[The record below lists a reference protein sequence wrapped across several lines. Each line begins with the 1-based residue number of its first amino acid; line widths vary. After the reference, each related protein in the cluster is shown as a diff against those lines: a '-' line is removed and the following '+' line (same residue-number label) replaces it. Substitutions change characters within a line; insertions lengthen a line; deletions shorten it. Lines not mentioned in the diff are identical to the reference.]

1 MKIRTRFAP
10 SPTGYMHIGNLRTC
24 LYGYLFAKKNN
35 GEFILRI
42 EDTDQERY
50 VDGAIDTIYRTLN
63 LAGITFDEGPDNPG
77 KCGPYIQSQR
87 KEIYKKYAEK
97 LIELGGA
104 YRCFCTKEE
113 LEEMKDDKG
122 IRKYNKKC
130 MHLSKEE
137 IEEKL
142 KNNTPY
148 VIRQNIPLEGIS
160 TYHDMVFG
168 DISVP
173 NIDMEDNILLK
184 SDGMP
189 TYNFA
194 NVVDDHLMGIT
205 HVMRGME
212 YLSSTPKYNLIY
224 DSFGWQRP
232 KYIHLPPIMKDEKR
246 KLSKRHGD
254 ANFEDFYQ
262 KGYLPEAIVN
272 YIALLGWHP
281 NSNKEKMTMQ
291 EMIELFDVSG
301 ISRSGAIFDEMK
313 MAWLNSEY
321 IKALELNEFI
331 NLSKPYYN
339 LSEASKHYKYEEIA
353 PILKTRIDKFSQIK
367 EKIDFI
373 CDFKEYD
380 YHWFENKKNKVNLEV
395 AEKILEELIKKIKN
409 IKDFTEENMKNE
421 ISKLCEEKS
430 YKNGQVFLTMRL
442 AVTGYQSTSGGATEV
457 AHIIGK
463 EETIKRMEFSLELL
477 KNRNEK

>member
-24 LYGYLFAKKNN
+24 LYGYLFAKQNN

-50 VDGAIDTIYRTLN
+50 VEGAIDIIYRTLDI
-63 LAGITFDEGPDNPG
+63 AGIKFDEGPKNPG
-77 KCGPYIQSQR
+77 NCGPYVQSER
-87 KEIYKKYAEK
+87 KAIYKEYAEK

-104 YRCFCTKEE
+104 YRCFCTKDE

-122 IRKYNKKC
+122 IRRYNKKC

-148 VIRQNIPLEGIS
+148 VIRQNIPLEGVS
-160 TYHDMVFG
+160 SYHDMVFG

-194 NVVDDHLMGIT
+194 NVIDDHLMGIT

-224 DSFGWQRP
+224 DAFGWKRP
-232 KYIHLPPIMKDEKR
+232 EYIHLPPIMKDEKR

-281 NSNKEKMTMQ
+281 NSNQEKMTMQ
-291 EMIELFDVSG
+291 EMIDMFSVSG

-321 IKALELNEFI
+321 IKSMPLDEFI
-331 NLSKPYYN
+331 KLSKPYYN
-339 LSEASKHYKYEEIA
+339 LSQASKYYEYEKVA
-353 PILKTRIDKFSQIK
+353 EILKTRIDKFAQIP

-380 YHWFENKKNKVNLEV
+380 YHWFENKKNKVSLEM
-395 AEKILEELIKKIKN
+395 AQTILEELTPRIENLKEY
-409 IKDFTEENMKNE
+409 TQENMKAE
-421 ISKLCEEKS
+421 IAKLCEEKS

-442 AVTGYQSTSGGATEV
+442 AVTGYQSTAGGATEV
-457 AHIIGK
+457 AEIVGK
-463 EETIKRMEFSLELL
+463 EETIRRMKFSLELL
-477 KNRNEK
+477 KNRNEE